1 MSDESGTFWVNLAE
15 KFFGLILLV
24 IGAIMLFY
32 TATSPDL
39 AGFSVFFGIL
49 SLILLIIGLVLLLVK
64 PPQ

>member
-1 MSDESGTFWVNLAE
+1 MSEETDTFWINLAE
-15 KFFGLILLV
+15 KFFGLLLLI
-24 IGAIMLFY
+24 IGAVVLFY

-49 SLILLIIGLVLLLVK
+49 SIILLIIGLVLLLVK